1 MVKNGRVRQHVMRDF
16 SRTPLTNKTQLNN
29 WLRFYSMKTPLT
41 AVGTIVSAETVSESV
56 IWRIDNIERRDT
68 RSDLNLIFLP
78 TYLTLIAHTRRK
90 QVSYVKK

>member
-1 MVKNGRVRQHVMRDF
+1 MFIVKNGRVRQHVMRDF

-56 IWRIDNIERRDT
+56 I
-68 RSDLNLIFLP
+68 
-78 TYLTLIAHTRRK
+78 
-90 QVSYVKK
+90 